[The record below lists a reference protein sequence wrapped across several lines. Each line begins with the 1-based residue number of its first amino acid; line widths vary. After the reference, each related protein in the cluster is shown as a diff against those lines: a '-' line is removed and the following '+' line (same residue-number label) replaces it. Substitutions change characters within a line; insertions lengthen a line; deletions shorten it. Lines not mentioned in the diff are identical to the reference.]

1 MRFVD
6 LFCGI
11 GGFHAALEELGHD
24 CVFACDIDEAAAEVY
39 ETNFGIQPKQ
49 DIRECKNLPDFD
61 ILCAGFPCQPF
72 SKSGSQEGFE
82 DETRGT
88 LFHEI
93 MRIVKE
99 SNPSILFLE
108 NVPNLESHD
117 GGNTFHVIRKSIKE
131 AGYRFWS
138 EVLSPHKFGTPQI
151 RKRLFMVGIK
161 EDLCHGREFSFPEE
175 TNETTDVR
183 DILDPRKSIPEKYNL
198 SPHQIEVIETW
209 NRFIKKLPSDLKPPS
224 PTWSQEF
231 GRNYPLKKI
240 HPISS
245 NRTTVKNLKKIL
257 LDEGQIA
264 PESRFRKDTVPFFP
278 PYIQSSKTKLPEWKK
293 GFIEKNR
300 EFWEEASQHID
311 PEWLDKI
318 REFKHTYQKFEWQV
332 GDSERDIWSHMIQ
345 LRPSGIRVKK
355 SDYIPA
361 LVAIA
366 QVPIVGW
373 QKRRMT
379 PKECARAQDFDVDG
393 LKGTTFHLDTSD
405 SSAYKQLGNAV
416 NVKVTGLI
424 MEKIEQYLQGDTQ

>member
-1 MRFVD
+1 
-6 LFCGI
+6 
-11 GGFHAALEELGHD
+11 
-24 CVFACDIDEAAAEVY
+24 
-39 ETNFGIQPKQ
+39 
-49 DIRECKNLPDFD
+49 
-61 ILCAGFPCQPF
+61 
-72 SKSGSQEGFE
+72 
-82 DETRGT
+82 
-88 LFHEI
+88 
-93 MRIVKE
+93 MRIVRE
-99 SNPSILFLE
+99 SDPGILFLE
-108 NVPNLESHD
+108 NVPNLERHD
-117 GGNTFHVIRKSIKE
+117 EGNTYRVIRGAIEE

-151 RKRLFMVGIK
+151 RKRLFMVGIR
-161 EDLCHGREFSFPEE
+161 EDLCCEKEFSFPKES
-175 TNETTDVR
+175 NEMTDVR
-183 DILDPRKSIPEKYNL
+183 DILDSHDMVGDRFNL
-198 SPHQIEVIETW
+198 SSRQIEVIEAW
-209 NRFIKKLPSDLKPPS
+209 GRFIKQLPSDLSPPS

-231 GRNYPLKKI
+231 GRNYPLEDI

-245 NRTTVKNLKKIL
+245 HKASVKSLKEIL
-257 LDEGQIA
+257 LEEGQNA
-264 PESRFRKDTVPFFP
+264 PESRLRKDTVPFFP

-300 EFWEEASQHID
+300 KFWEEASQHID
-311 PEWLDKI
+311 PDWLEEI

>member
-1 MRFVD
+1 M
-6 LFCGI
+6 FCGI
-11 GGFHAALEELGHD
+11 GGFHAALSQLGHE
-24 CVFACDIDEAAAEVY
+24 CVFACDIDESAANVY
-39 ETNFGIQPKQ
+39 ETNFGIRPSR
-49 DIRECKNLPDFD
+49 DIRECTNLPDFE

-72 SKSGSQEGFE
+72 SKSGSQEGFG

-93 MRIVKE
+93 MRIVRE
-99 SNPSILFLE
+99 SDPSILFLE
-108 NVPNLESHD
+108 NVPNLERHD
-117 GGNTFHVIRKSIKE
+117 EGNTYRVIRGAIEE

-151 RKRLFMVGIK
+151 RKRLFMVGIRD
-161 EDLCHGREFSFPEE
+161 DLCCEEEFSFPKES
-175 TNETTDVR
+175 NERTDVR
-183 DILDPRKSIPEKYNL
+183 DILDPRDVVGDQYDLTPR
-198 SPHQIEVIETW
+198 QIEVIDTW
-209 NRFIKKLPSDLKPPS
+209 GQFIKALPANSRPPS

-231 GRNYPLKKI
+231 GRRYPLEEI
-240 HPISS
+240 HPISTQKV
-245 NRTTVKNLKKIL
+245 RVKDLKSVL
-257 LDEGQIA
+257 HEEGQPV
-264 PESRFRKDTVPFFP
+264 PESRFRKDAVSLFP
-278 PYIQSSKTKLPEWKK
+278 PYIQSSKTQLPDWKK
-293 GFIEKNR
+293 NFIKKNR
-300 EFWEEASQHID
+300 EFWEEISHHLE
-311 PEWLDKI
+311 PGWLEKV
-318 REFKHTYQKFEWQV
+318 RGFKHTYQKFEWQV
-332 GDSERDIWSHMIQ
+332 GDSVRDIWSHMIQ

-424 MEKIEQYLQGDTQ
+424 MEEIEQYLQGDTQ